1 MAKEKAPEGAPE
13 AQPAAAAAAVETT
26 APGEASLLDEIIAKG
41 KLARDD
47 SQKAR
52 ARDLVGEFVHQI
64 VDEGMT
70 ISRDTMTMIQ
80 AQIARIDELLSNQID
95 EILHH
100 PDFQK
105 LEGSWRGLH
114 YLVMN
119 TETSTRLKLRLIC
132 LTKNELF
139 KDLDQA

>member
-1 MAKEKAPEGAPE
+1 MAKDKAPESAPE
-13 AQPAAAAAAVETT
+13 AQPAAAAAVVETT
-26 APGEASLLDEIIAKG
+26 QGEASLLDEIIAKG

-80 AQIARIDELLSNQID
+80 AQIARIDELLSNQVD

-100 PDFQK
+100 PDFQR
-105 LEGSWRGLH
+105 LEASWRGLH
-114 YLVMN
+114 FLVMN
-119 TETSTRLKLRLIC
+119 TETST
-132 LTKNELF
+132 
-139 KDLDQA
+139 